1 MKGRVAIF
9 VLLGVVALLAVPAG
23 AWLLQRQDREARA
36 LRFANDG
43 SDLQA
48 TDVQSALQELSQR
61 VKLVE
66 KGGAALQGA
75 AMAQQAQ
82 IGALQVRVEEQKAA
96 SETRLAAVEGRVA
109 EPPPPRRRLEYSDGS
124 SSNTVGASY
133 HRLREV
139 GGFSKVSATSPLLL
153 SWNTH
158 VDALGEPGTFCDF
171 QLRVDGRPDHDRDG
185 GGGRAVVYVPPN
197 STGGSAPVT
206 VSALFQR
213 PGAGSHTVGVW
224 VRGTSRECLENYGN
238 FPRTVLVEE
247 GPASPAR

>member
-1 MKGRVAIF
+1 MRKVAIA
-9 VLLGVVALLAVPAG
+9 VLIVAAALAAG
-23 AWLLQRQDREARA
+23 AGSAWLLQSRSRDARA
-36 LRFANDG
+36 LAFSNAE
-43 SDLQA
+43 SDLAA
-48 TDVQSALQELSQR
+48 TDVQGALQELSRR
-61 VKLVE
+61 VQAVE
-66 KGGAALQGA
+66 KSGTALQGA
-75 AMAQQAQ
+75 TLAQQSRLGTLEAE
-82 IGALQVRVEEQKAA
+82 VKEQKATGEA
-96 SETRLAAVEGRVA
+96 RLAAVETRVA
-109 EPPPPRRRLEYSDGS
+109 ESAPARHRIEYTDGA
-124 SSNTVGASY
+124 SSNTVTASY
-133 HRLREV
+133 HRLREL
-139 GGFSKVSATSPLLL
+139 GTFAKGIPTSAVLLT
-153 SWNTH
+153 WNTH